1 MDNDPVHD
9 AASPVP
15 GGSAI
20 YFDGTSSRRHAVT
33 LGFDGELEIN
43 ADHRTLAVWS
53 YVDIRRA
60 DSPSGTL
67 RLTCLT
73 APVLARLEIRDPAV
87 AAELILRC
95 TRLDEDLPD
104 RRGVAK
110 IVGWSIAA
118 AVSIVGVIWF
128 GVPLAA
134 DRLTPLVP
142 QSLERRLGTVA
153 DRQITTMFGGRVC
166 DNAAG
171 QAAFTRLMTALREA
185 AGMDISVQAAVL
197 PTPIPNAFALPGG
210 KVYLFNGLL
219 ARAQNPD
226 EIAGILAHELGHL
239 RHRDSTRNLIYNG
252 GTSFLIGL
260 LFGDITGSSAL
271 IFASRSIVTA
281 SYSREAEQNADTF
294 SIDVMH
300 RLGRPTKPMG
310 ELLFRV
316 TGKEADKTL
325 SFLAN
330 HPLTEDRLLRM
341 SEEDRSP
348 SAPPLLTAEE
358 WVSLKAIC
366 NSGSKL

>member
-1 MDNDPVHD
+1 MDSDRTHD
-9 AASPVP
+9 AASSTPR
-15 GGSAI
+15 GSAI

-33 LGFDGELEIN
+33 LGLFSDRLEIK
-43 ADHRTLAVWS
+43 ADGRTLAAWS
-53 YVDIRRA
+53 YADIRRA

-73 APVLARLEIRDPAV
+73 APALARLEIRDAAG
-87 AAELILRC
+87 AAELVSRC
-95 TRLDEDLPD
+95 SRLDEDFPD
-104 RRGVAK
+104 RRGIAR

-142 QSLERRLGTVA
+142 QALERRLGAVA
-153 DRQITTMFGGRVC
+153 DTQVRTLFGGKVC

-171 QAAFTRLMTALREA
+171 QAAFTKLVNALREA
-185 AGMDISVQAAVL
+185 AGLDTSIQTAVL
-197 PTPIPNAFALPGG
+197 ATPVPNAFALPGG

-271 IFASRSIVTA
+271 IFASRSIATA

-300 RLGRPTKPMG
+300 RLGRPTRPMG
-310 ELLFRV
+310 ELLFRI
-316 TGKEADKTL
+316 TGKEGDKGL

-330 HPLTEDRLLRM
+330 HPLTEDRLARM
-341 SEEDRSP
+341 SKEDAAP
-348 SAPPLLTAEE
+348 SGAPLLTAAE
-358 WVSLKAIC
+358 WASLKAIC
-366 NSGSKL
+366 ESGK

>member
-1 MDNDPVHD
+1 MDSDPTHD
-9 AASPVP
+9 TASSMP

-33 LGFDGELEIN
+33 PGFYDRLEIN
-43 ADHRTLAVWS
+43 ADDQTLAMWS
-53 YVDIRRA
+53 YADIRRA

-73 APVLARLEIRDPAV
+73 APALARLEIRDAAV

-95 TRLDEDLPD
+95 SRLDQDFPD
-104 RRGVAK
+104 RRGIAR

-118 AVSIVGVIWF
+118 AISIVGVIWF
-128 GVPLAA
+128 GIPLAA

-142 QSLERRLGTVA
+142 QALERRLGAVA
-153 DRQITTMFGGRVC
+153 DGQVRTLFGSKVC

-171 QAAFTRLMTALREA
+171 QAAFSKLVNALREV
-185 AGMDISVQAAVL
+185 AGLDTSIQTAVL
-197 PTPIPNAFALPGG
+197 ATPVPNAFALPGG

-226 EIAGILAHELGHL
+226 EIAGVLAHELGHL

-281 SYSREAEQNADTF
+281 SYTREAEQNADTF

-316 TGKEADKTL
+316 TGKEGDKGL

-330 HPLTEDRLLRM
+330 HPLTEDRLARM
-341 SEEDRSP
+341 SKEDAAP
-348 SAPPLLTAEE
+348 SGPPLLTPQE
-358 WVSLKAIC
+358 WKSLKSIC
-366 NSGSKL
+366 DPGSKI